1 MLPLPISS
9 FLKRSARLFLRG
21 ALSLARRLARV
32 FPFSSIP
39 LYLSHSRSL
48 AHMRSP
54 IHLPFPTLPFGF
66 SAVTT
71 FFLPSLLCCPI
82 LARTSR
88 LVRSLS
94 HPLSLSSSPPPTL
107 VPRRSNQRSRTANY
121 PFPCFLLW
129 GEPLVPMRDA
139 PLLVALTRRPLTPFH
154 HRARAT

>member
-9 FLKRSARLFLRG
+9 FLKRSACLFLRG
-21 ALSLARRLARV
+21 ALSLSLARRLARV
-32 FPFSSIP
+32 FPFGSIP
-39 LYLSHSRSL
+39 LSLPLSRSC
-48 AHMRSP
+48 AISNP
-54 IHLPFPTLPFGF
+54 PPFGF

-71 FFLPSLLCCPI
+71 LSLPTRPI

-88 LVRSLS
+88 FVRSLS

>member
-9 FLKRSARLFLRG
+9 FLKRSACLFLRG
-21 ALSLARRLARV
+21 ALSLSLARRLARV
-32 FPFSSIP
+32 FPFGSIP
-39 LYLSHSRSL
+39 LSLPLSRSC
-48 AHMRSP
+48 AISNP
-54 IHLPFPTLPFGF
+54 PPFGF

-71 FFLPSLLCCPI
+71 LSLPTRPI

-88 LVRSLS
+88 FVRSLS
-94 HPLSLSSSPPPTL
+94 HSLSLSSSPPPTL